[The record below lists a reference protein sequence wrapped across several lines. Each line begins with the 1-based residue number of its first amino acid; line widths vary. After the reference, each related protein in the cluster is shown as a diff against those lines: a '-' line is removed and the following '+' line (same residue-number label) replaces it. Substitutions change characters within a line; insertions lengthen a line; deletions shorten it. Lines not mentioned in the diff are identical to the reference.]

1 MESTAPPMRLGRV
14 EFTALLAMSMALAAL
29 GIDMI
34 LPAFGDMRA
43 SFGLAEDSTA
53 VAGTVTAY
61 FFGLAI
67 AQVVY
72 GPLADRYGRKPTL
85 YAGYAI
91 YLLGAVASALAPS
104 LSTLLVARF
113 VWGLGAA
120 GPRVVTL
127 SVVRDRFDGNEMSRA
142 MSFIMA
148 VFVLVPIMAPTLGA
162 VVASVAS
169 WRWVFGVCGVLVALM
184 ALWATRLEES
194 LDPADRLELRF
205 ERILAAGRLIL
216 TNRLTMGY
224 TLALTSLFGVFVSYL
239 ASSEIIFGEVFGVV
253 DEFPILFGAL
263 AAVMGAAT
271 LANAFVVR
279 RFGTRRMAHGVLL
292 LYVLVAVVF
301 VFVGST
307 TGGRP
312 ELGVF
317 MPTMA
322 AMLSCHSLL
331 IPNFN
336 TIAMEP
342 MRPIAGTASAVI
354 GTVSTAGGAL
364 IGALLDQSFDG
375 TILPM
380 AIGFAVLGAV
390 ALSLVVWAERGR
402 LFERR

>member
-1 MESTAPPMRLGRV
+1 MRLGRV

-279 RFGTRRMAHGVLL
+279 RFGTRRMANGVLL

>member
-1 MESTAPPMRLGRV
+1 MRLGRV

-67 AQVVY
+67 AQVFY
-72 GPLADRYGRKPTL
+72 GPLADRFGRKPTL
-85 YAGYAI
+85 YAGYGI

-104 LSTLLVARF
+104 LASLLVARF
-113 VWGLGAA
+113 IWGLGAA

-148 VFVLVPIMAPTLGA
+148 VFVLVPILAPTLGA
-162 VVASVAS
+162 IVASIGS
-169 WRWVFGVCGVLVALM
+169 WRWVFGVCALLVVVM

-194 LDPADRLELRF
+194 LNPDDRLELRF
-205 ERILAAGRLIL
+205 GRVLAAGRMIV

-224 TLALTSLFGVFVSYL
+224 TMALTALFGVFTSYL

-253 DEFPILFGAL
+253 DEFPIMFGVL
-263 AAVMGAAT
+263 AAVMGAAM

-279 RFGTRRMAHGVLL
+279 RFGTRRMAHGVLFV
-292 LYVLVAVVF
+292 YVAVAVLF
-301 VFVGST
+301 VFVGLSSE
-307 TGGRP
+307 GRP
-312 ELGVF
+312 SLGVF

-322 AMLSCHSLL
+322 AMLSCHALL

-364 IGALLDQSFDG
+364 IGAVLDQSFNG

-380 AIGFAVLGAV
+380 AGGFAILGFVAFVLV
-390 ALSLVVWAERGR
+390 LWAERGR
-402 LFERR
+402 LFDRRRPT

>member
-1 MESTAPPMRLGRV
+1 
-14 EFTALLAMSMALAAL
+14 
-29 GIDMI
+29 
-34 LPAFGDMRA
+34 
-43 SFGLAEDSTA
+43 
-53 VAGTVTAY
+53 
-61 FFGLAI
+61 
-67 AQVVY
+67 
-72 GPLADRYGRKPTL
+72 
-85 YAGYAI
+85 
-91 YLLGAVASALAPS
+91 
-104 LSTLLVARF
+104 
-113 VWGLGAA
+113 
-120 GPRVVTL
+120 
-127 SVVRDRFDGNEMSRA
+127 

-148 VFVLVPIMAPTLGA
+148 VFVLLPIMAPTLGA

-169 WRWVFGVCGVLVALM
+169 WRCVYGVCGVLVALM